1 MVRRECIG
9 TEGRPTLHDRP
20 TLWMASWAATATL
33 LYMQKPFVILC
44 SQWCP
49 GGLPKEHRMMRRHRR
64 KEEVVS

>member
-1 MVRRECIG
+1 
-9 TEGRPTLHDRP
+9 
-20 TLWMASWAATATL
+20 MASWAATATL

-64 KEEVVS
+64 KEEVVSL